1 MYNDILVPTDGSEG
15 TSRAVEHALDIAEK
29 YDATAHVVYVV
40 NTSAYST
47 LPADSNWES
56 ITAALEDEGEEATR
70 EIGEMMEDAG
80 VDTVTAVEEG
90 IPHKTILRYADEN
103 GIDLVVMGTHGKS
116 GLDRLL
122 LGSVTEKVVRSSD
135 TPVLTVRMV
144 DGEEGEGESEE
155 EEEEE

>member
-1 MYNDILVPTDGSEG
+1 MYDDILVPTDGSKG
-15 TSRAVEHALDIAEK
+15 VDRAVEHALNLAEK

-56 ITAALEDEGEEATR
+56 ITAALEEEGEQATG
-70 EIGEMMEDAG
+70 EIAARLRDAD
-80 VDTVTAVEEG
+80 VDAETAVEEG
-90 IPHKTILRYADEN
+90 VPHKVILGYADEN
-103 GIDLVVMGTHGKS
+103 DIDLIVMGTHGKT

-122 LGSVTEKVVRSSD
+122 LGSVTEKVVRASE

-144 DGEEGEGESEE
+144 DEDEE
-155 EEEEE
+155 E

>member
-1 MYNDILVPTDGSEG
+1 VHVGSMYDDILVPTDGSEG
-15 TSRAVEHALDIAEK
+15 TDAAVEHALDIAKK

-56 ITAALEDEGEEATR
+56 ITAALEDEGKTATG
-70 EIGEMMEDAG
+70 EIVERMQDAG
-80 VDTVTAVEEG
+80 VNAVPSVEEG
-90 IPHKTILRYADEN
+90 IPHKTILEYADN
-103 GIDLVVMGTHGKS
+103 NDIDLIVMGTHGKS

-122 LGSVTEKVVRSSD
+122 LGSVTEKVVRASE

-144 DGEEGEGESEE
+144 DGEEE
-155 EEEEE
+155 

>member
-1 MYNDILVPTDGSEG
+1 MYEDILVPTDGSEG
-15 TSRAVEHALDIAEK
+15 TDKAAEHALDIAEK

-56 ITAALEDEGEEATR
+56 ITAALEDEGKEATG
-70 EIGEMMEDAG
+70 EIVERMHDAD
-80 VDTVTAVEEG
+80 VDAVPSVEEG
-90 IPHKTILRYADEN
+90 IPHKTILEYADN
-103 GIDLVVMGTHGKS
+103 NDIDLIVMGTHGKS

-122 LGSVTEKVVRSSD
+122 LGSVTEKVVRASE

-144 DGEEGEGESEE
+144 DGEED
-155 EEEEE
+155 